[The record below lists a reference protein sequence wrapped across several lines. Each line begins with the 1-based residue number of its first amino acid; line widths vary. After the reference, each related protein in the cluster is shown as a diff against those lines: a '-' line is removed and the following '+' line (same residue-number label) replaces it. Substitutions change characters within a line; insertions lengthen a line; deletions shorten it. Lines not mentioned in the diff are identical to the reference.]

1 MLGGRAARRGKDA
14 CVCLCLRALS
24 YVFARARACV
34 RARALSCVFVRAFS
48 CVCVCVRV
56 RARVCAFVIVSVC
69 LCVRA
74 PFRMAREG
82 GRAGTGRGAI
92 QPTTAK
98 TNAKSRITL
107 KACAAQARAGVA
119 WACVCARS
127 RTSYRDATPCCAED
141 KGRSASVL
149 NAPPAPDHADPIP
162 GRWMAP
168 AGVAWIWVDVAA
180 LPSRD
185 KAAGPGSDQ
194 DAQVEGLA
202 PHGKSGSTRF
212 AGRLL
217 AGDPSRPGPSTP
229 LSWAAAACLLPFLS
243 LHSYRTAPPP
253 RIRGGEE
260 ARAWAAQGT
269 EIACITTGIALR
281 RALMM
286 VLRGAII

>member
-1 MLGGRAARRGKDA
+1 ML
-14 CVCLCLRALS
+14 VC
-24 YVFARARACV
+24 VFARA
-34 RARALSCVFVRAFS
+34 FVCCA
-48 CVCVCVRV
+48 RV
-56 RARVCAFVIVSVC
+56 RARFRVC
-69 LCVRA
+69 LCARFHACVCARA
-74 PFRMAREG
+74 RARVCFRYCFCVFVCSRAISHGAR
-82 GRAGTGRGAI
+82 GRAGGDGRGAI

-119 WACVCARS
+119 WACVCVRS
-127 RTSYRDATPCCAED
+127 RTSY
-141 KGRSASVL
+141 KGRSACLL

-168 AGVAWIWVDVAA
+168 AWVAWIWVDVAA